1 MTTTAQPINTI
12 DITDMSQAE
21 VGYLFGIPVDGE
33 IRPHVRARIDA
44 FKAIATEARAAALR
58 ESDDGAEVDQP

>member
-33 IRPHVRARIDA
+33 IRDHVRARIDA
-44 FKAIATEARAAALR
+44 FKAIATKAWSVR

>member
-33 IRPHVRARIDA
+33 IRARVRARIDA
-44 FKAIATEARAAALR
+44 FKTIATETRAAAQ
-58 ESDDGAEVDQP
+58 ESEAAASVDQP